1 MVTIEVIEE
10 PESYATVQCSP
21 VQYEQS
27 RDGVKNAAGA
37 TDSGANSNIIPVT
50 PLVVGKVASQDDAF
64 YTPHRSNPFATKFK
78 DCNKK
83 IMGHESWASSSLLE
97 LPSPVSPFTPPC
109 TPITPGEETWLRPLR
124 PRLKRSQSLPNSP
137 LFGRKDVDRSV
148 GEPQVYLYPRAR
160 RTFSV
165 APVLRSR
172 TETDTDSG
180 DQDSLDARSDG
191 GSSNDS
197 AVDLRMRHSDVT
209 AARLTFRFGY
219 RKYSVDHALL
229 NTSWDGR
236 PPQSRT
242 ELMARCM
249 EARLAGH
256 DWAASP
262 HRRFLHDRHLLIPD
276 DRDDLMCTVPR
287 SYSSS
292 ESFMSLDESAIMS
305 PTSSMSS
312 YSEDAEF
319 FYTRNQMEF
328 YESKLRSRE
337 RFQELVRRWESKQ
350 AQGQQ
355 GQSAAQ
361 GQGAGQAVV
370 PAVTADFVSGE
381 GSKKLA
387 APAAVSGANAG
398 ADSNSKQTAVLLI
411 GIKERG
417 EPPGDPRSEKKFQ
430 ELRKRW
436 ESKEQTVVPGGEET
450 PKLGASGGSFGDA
463 FCSNLLATV
472 EKRNPRKSTI
482 KK

>member
-1 MVTIEVIEE
+1 MLHIPDGRGHKRNKSDESNMVTIEVIEE
-10 PESYATVQCSP
+10 PENYATIQCSP
-21 VQYEQS
+21 VVFEE
-27 RDGVKNAAGA
+27 VKQK
-37 TDSGANSNIIPVT
+37 SNIIPVT

-64 YTPHRSNPFATKFK
+64 YTPSHNNPFATKFK
-78 DCNKK
+78 DGNKK

-109 TPITPGEETWLRPLR
+109 TPITPGDEHWIRPVR

-137 LFGRKDVDRSV
+137 LLGRRDVDKSV
-148 GEPQVYLYPRAR
+148 TEPHVYVYPRAR

-165 APVLRSR
+165 TPTLRSR
-172 TETDTDSG
+172 TDDADSG

-197 AVDLRMRHSDVT
+197 AVDLRMRDVT
-209 AARLTFRFGY
+209 AAKLTFRFGY

-249 EARLAGH
+249 EARLAGQ
-256 DWAASP
+256 DWISP

-276 DRDDLMCTVPR
+276 DRDDLCTVPR

-292 ESFMSLDESAIMS
+292 ESFVSLDESSMLS

-312 YSEDAEF
+312 YSEDAEL
-319 FYTRNQMEF
+319 FYSRNQMEF
-328 YESKLRSRE
+328 YENKLRSRE

-350 AQGQQ
+350 AQSQ
-355 GQSAAQ
+355 GQHVQYSPETLREEKIPLSFESQKA
-361 GQGAGQAVV
+361 
-370 PAVTADFVSGE
+370 
-381 GSKKLA
+381 
-387 APAAVSGANAG
+387 
-398 ADSNSKQTAVLLI
+398 AVLLM
-411 GIKERG
+411 GIRERG

-436 ESKEQTVVPGGEET
+436 ESKEQTLLGGTET
-450 PKLGASGGSFGDA
+450 PKLGPNGDN
-463 FCSNLLATV
+463 CSTLQIAA
-472 EKRNPRKSTI
+472 ERRNSQK
-482 KK
+482 